1 MQNLKK
7 KIFIFFLFVYLLIGS
22 LNSINTGISFDE
34 YHEELNWK
42 FHVNIF
48 INIKNVITNK
58 ERFKKKEFNEE
69 VKRFVGYGIGSQILV
84 DIGVKKMKLLASPR
98 KMPSMIGYGL
108 QVTEFIEN
116 N

>member
-58 ERFKKKEFNEE
+58 ERFKKKN
-69 VKRFVGYGIGSQILV
+69 LT
-84 DIGVKKMKLLASPR
+84 KK
-98 KMPSMIGYGL
+98 
-108 QVTEFIEN
+108 
-116 N
+116 